1 MSKEIKGRNATEWC
15 DFGFELGKEGKFE
28 EVIENLKKSLK
39 SFKKLGYESEI
50 TKVKDLIKNIKR

>member
-15 DFGFELGKEGKFE
+15 DLGFELGKEGKFE